1 MPGSRGKHLECTN
14 RHLGLISQ
22 LDGVGECSFRVAIL
36 SEVAKQPQRI
46 PDAGLNR
53 AQPCWTSQAL
63 QHRRLFQ
70 RIPFGEPLRSEH
82 LCIDETRHAVK
93 NQFRNYLACS
103 R

>member
-1 MPGSRGKHLECTN
+1 VPGSRGEHLDCTN
-14 RHLGLISQ
+14 RHLGVISQ
-22 LDGVGECSFRVAIL
+22 LEGVGECSFRVAIL

-46 PDAGLNR
+46 PDAGLNGVR
-53 AQPCWTSQAL
+53 VSQAL

-70 RIPFGEPLRSEH
+70 RIPFGEPLRPEH
-82 LCIDETRHAVK
+82 LCIDETRRAVK